1 MRQLILSIKS
11 TREGPLKGTPLFHAV
26 DFISDSKEV
35 TFQKN
40 KKGPG
45 GPGHIFSYY
54 KTHRSEAVAMV
65 RGLGVYI
72 GKTFGKKATY
82 RYFNADHWKVN
93 DGWRWSV
100 SQKKYLKRSKSNPT
114 KCPIR
119 L

>member
-72 GKTFGKKATY
+72 GKLLERKQHTDTSTLTTGK
-82 RYFNADHWKVN
+82 
-93 DGWRWSV
+93 
-100 SQKKYLKRSKSNPT
+100 
-114 KCPIR
+114 
-119 L
+119 